1 MRKVLLVDD
10 DIYVRNFLKLMFESC
25 GFSVTAAEDGRI
37 AVIEAE
43 AGMPDLIVL
52 DMNMPVMTG
61 FRTAEELKKK
71 GAATADI
78 PIIAISALTTAE
90 DHTAAHL
97 AGCDAYLEKP
107 IVPERLFEVV
117 ERVLSKPPSVNF

>member
-10 DIYVRNFLKLMFESC
+10 DMFVRNFLKLMFESC
-25 GFSVTAAEDGRI
+25 GFTVTAVEDGSI
-37 AVIEAE
+37 AVREAKSV
-43 AGMPDLIVL
+43 MPDLIVL

-71 GAATADI
+71 GAATAGI
-78 PIIAISALTTAE
+78 PIIAISALTTAD

-97 AGCDAYLEKP
+97 DGCDAYLEKP
-107 IVPERLFEVV
+107 IIPERLFEVV
-117 ERVLSKPPSVNF
+117 ERVLTQS